1 MKLTLYTDFGL
12 RMLIALAVSPGERST
27 VSAVSGAY
35 GISRHHLVKVV
46 GRLAALGY
54 VETLRGKGG
63 GVRLARR
70 PAQISIGQVV
80 RDMEAELGVVECLED
95 DGGHCVVAPACRLK
109 SMLRDAT
116 GKFLAELDG
125 YTLAEVVTARAPLA
139 RLLGIPVRIETGR
152 A

>member
-1 MKLTLYTDFGL
+1 MQLTLYTDFGL

-46 GRLAALGY
+46 GRLATLGY

-80 RDMEAELGVVECLED
+80 RDMEAELGVVECLES
-95 DGGHCVVAPACRLK
+95 DGGHCVIAPACRLK
-109 SMLRDAT
+109 SILRDAT
-116 GKFLAELDG
+116 GKFLAELDS
-125 YTLAEVVTARAPLA
+125 YTLAEMLTARAPLA
-139 RLLGIPVRIETGR
+139 RLLGIPLKIEPGR